1 MVLGSRQTELQLS
14 LATTHHQICG
24 SDLGCGLHSPSC
36 LSFRVGLGCRLLKLR
51 KAMQSAPVDV
61 LEGNHHQ
68 GLLSRQSFDS
78 VFLCAGLA
86 SDTALS

>member
-1 MVLGSRQTELQLS
+1 
-14 LATTHHQICG
+14 
-24 SDLGCGLHSPSC
+24 
-36 LSFRVGLGCRLLKLR
+36 
-51 KAMQSAPVDV
+51 MQSAPVDV